1 MAESFYRED
10 PIEIRAAA
18 LPAELYNLARRLL
31 ARGGAGCLFV
41 PIRSIQ
47 YLAVIDA
54 EEIIFVDREA
64 KRLIELAWREF
75 RPQAR
80 QALTE
85 PVGYELHLYLAKG
98 REILPR
104 LQGEFFKALQEMER
118 RTAPPPDAG
127 EPHVLPFP
135 GPRDRGGNK

>member
-1 MAESFYRED
+1 MSESFYRED
-10 PIEIRAAA
+10 AIEVRASV
-18 LPAELYNLARRLL
+18 LPAELYNLSRLLL
-31 ARGGAGCLFV
+31 ARGGADCLFV

-64 KRLIELAWREF
+64 KQLVELAWREF

-80 QALTE
+80 QCLTE
-85 PVGYELHLYLAKG
+85 PVAYEIHLYLEKG

-104 LQGEFFKALQEMER
+104 LQGEFFKALREMEQ
-118 RTAPPPDAG
+118 RTAPGARDA
-127 EPHVLPFP
+127 PRILPFP
-135 GPRDRGGNK
+135 GARDRDSNK

>member
-1 MAESFYRED
+1 MSESFYRED
-10 PIEIRAAA
+10 SIEVRASV
-18 LPAELYNLARRLL
+18 LPAELYNLSRLLL
-31 ARGGAGCLFV
+31 ARGGADCLFV

-64 KRLIELAWREF
+64 KQLVELAWREF

-80 QALTE
+80 QCLTE
-85 PVGYELHLYLAKG
+85 PVAYEIHLYLDKG

-104 LQGEFFKALQEMER
+104 LQGEFFKALREMEQ
-118 RTAPPPDAG
+118 RTAPGTRDA
-127 EPHVLPFP
+127 PQILPFP
-135 GPRDRGGNK
+135 GARDRDSNK

>member
-1 MAESFYRED
+1 MSESFYRED
-10 PIEIRAAA
+10 PIEVRAAS

-64 KRLIELAWREF
+64 KHLVELAWREF

-80 QALTE
+80 QSLTE
-85 PVGYELHLYLAKG
+85 PVAYEIHLYQDKARETLAH
-98 REILPR
+98 
-104 LQGEFFKALQEMER
+104 LQGEFFKALRDMER
-118 RTAPPPDAG
+118 RTAPVVHD
-127 EPHVLPFP
+127 ESQVLPFP
-135 GPRDRGGNK
+135 GARDRDKQ